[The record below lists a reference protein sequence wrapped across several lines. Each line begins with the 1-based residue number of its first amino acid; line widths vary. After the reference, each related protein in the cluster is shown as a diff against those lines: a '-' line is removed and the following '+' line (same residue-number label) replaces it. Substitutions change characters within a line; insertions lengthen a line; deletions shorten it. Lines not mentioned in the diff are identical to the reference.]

1 MTSIAKIAV
10 PALIAAAINVPA
22 PARAGISLPS
32 LVPNVEN
39 ALLAQRQARGIM
51 LDSVGKEVEPG
62 VVQVDPRAVFG
73 RRIVFS
79 PLLPQPHLICFGSW
93 NAGVCK
99 GFVVDLRPQAQPG
112 AAAPAAPSATPTPV
126 PQ

>member
-1 MTSIAKIAV
+1 MTSILKIAV
-10 PALIAAAINVPA
+10 PALVAAAIAVPA
-22 PARAGISLPS
+22 TAHAGISLPS

-39 ALLAQRQARGIM
+39 ALLAQRQAHGVT

-62 VVQVDPRAVFG
+62 VVQVDPKAVFG

-79 PLLPQPHLICFGSW
+79 PLLPQPHLVCFGSW

-112 AAAPAAPSATPTPV
+112 TTVPVATPTPA